1 MQVKFD
7 NNQKLINEP
16 AHITFKC
23 PMCDA
28 EISRSR
34 EARILGK
41 KYTCSGCGFVGP

>member
-1 MQVKFD
+1 MEVKFD

-34 EARILGK
+34 KARILGK
-41 KYTCSGCGFVGP
+41 EYKCSSCGFIGP